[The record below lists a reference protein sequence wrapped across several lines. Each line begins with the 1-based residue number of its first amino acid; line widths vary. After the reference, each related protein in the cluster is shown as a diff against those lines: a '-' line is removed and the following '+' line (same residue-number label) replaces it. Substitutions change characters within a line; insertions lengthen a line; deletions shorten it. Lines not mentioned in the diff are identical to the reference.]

1 MSHSDVSSKR
11 AWDERGHL
19 PPPQGDTLLRG
30 RSSING
36 EMGKREQE
44 IDSLTL
50 ADGFV
55 PVPYNTPFTDPG
67 IPQLE

>member
-11 AWDERGHL
+11 VWDEGGHL
-19 PPPQGDTLLRG
+19 PPQEDTLLRG

-55 PVPYNTPFTDPG
+55 PVPYNTAFTDPD
-67 IPQLE
+67 ISQLE